1 MRTPRSLLAVLVVLP
16 LLALAA
22 ACSSQVDA
30 ADPPIRIASIASAT
44 GSGSA
49 YGINAQ
55 QGVRLAVEMLGEG
68 RVDLRTFD
76 DQSTNDGGMAAAK
89 SAVEWDAEIVL
100 APTLS
105 PVAASIAPYLAQNRK
120 PTLGV
125 SNATIDV
132 QAAGEYFWRISKSER
147 DMVAASVNAAA
158 KRGQRAVLIWEPA
171 DGYSV
176 GSREAFVSAAAA
188 KGVTITSELSYV
200 DGSTTAASLAAKAA
214 ASSPDLLFMALRSA
228 VAADFLTA
236 TSSSEAVRIGGNG
249 FNAVPVISKAGSA
262 ANGLIVSGSWNLDQP
277 VAMSKVFIDAYLDM
291 YGAVPDSFA
300 AQGYAAVQVA
310 LAAVRS
316 GGGSS
321 SSQVQAGLGALGRR
335 TNAIP
340 SVLGPF
346 GFTAEREPTYPA
358 VVQQVRSGTLVP
370 FT

>member
-1 MRTPRSLLAVLVVLP
+1 MRSTRSFLVALAVLP
-16 LLALAA
+16 LLTMAA
-22 ACSSQVDA
+22 ACSSQADA
-30 ADPPIRIASIASAT
+30 SDPPIRIASIASAT
-44 GSGSA
+44 GSGAA
-49 YGINAQ
+49 YGVNAQ
-55 QGVRLAVEMLGEG
+55 QGVRLAVEMLGNG

-89 SAVEWDAEIVL
+89 SAVGWNAEIVL

-105 PVAASIAPYLAQNRK
+105 PVAASVAPYLAQNQT

-132 QAAGEYFWRISKSER
+132 QAAGEYFWRISKSEG

-158 KRGQRAVLIWEPA
+158 KRGQDAVLIWEPA

-176 GSREAFVSAAAA
+176 GSREAFLAAAAA

-200 DGSTTAASLAAKAA
+200 DGTTTAASLASKAA

-236 TSSSEAVRIGGNG
+236 TASSNAVRIGGNG
-249 FNAVPVISKAGSA
+249 FNAMPVISKAGSA

-277 VAMSKVFIDAYLDM
+277 IPMSKAFIDAYYAT
-291 YGAVPDSFA
+291 YGAAPDSFA

-310 LAAVRS
+310 LAAVRA
-316 GGGSS
+316 GRGTSS
-321 SSQVQAGLGALGRR
+321 AQIQSGLGALGRT
-335 TNAIP
+335 TNLLP
-340 SVLGPF
+340 TVVGSF

-370 FT
+370 FK